1 MKRTKKRRPP
11 QTRRIRKKEDERSST
26 TQLNA
31 GEAED
36 QVASIRIVMARVEES
51 WRREV
56 EKMDEECMKNGYGE
70 PERNTGGE

>member
-1 MKRTKKRRPP
+1 MNRMKKRRPP

-36 QVASIRIVMARVEES
+36 QVASIRIVMARVE
-51 WRREV
+51 RV
-56 EKMDEECMKNGYGE
+56 
-70 PERNTGGE
+70 GGEK